1 MTAKGIPTRA
11 KLARDYAHKSEQ
23 FCAGARALRRRAG
36 LTLQELA
43 DRSGLATS
51 TLSKIEN
58 GQLSPT
64 FETLL
69 RLADGLGIDTAE
81 LFNTESPIDTASAR
95 RSITR
100 RGEGRLHVTQQYR
113 YEMYCTD
120 LFRKEFTPLVTTI
133 TARSIEEFQPLSRHQ
148 GEEFVY
154 VLSGEIEL
162 HTEHYE
168 PTRLRVGDGCY
179 FDSSMGHAC
188 ISVSKKDAEILW
200 VTSRANELSR
210 AAQSTGRRLE
220 PKPGR

>member
-1 MTAKGIPTRA
+1 VIAKTIPARA
-11 KLARDYAHKSEQ
+11 KLARDYAHKSER
-23 FCAGARALRRRAG
+23 FCAGARTLRRRAG

-43 DRSGLATS
+43 ERSGLAAS

-69 RLADGLGIDTAE
+69 RLADGLGIDVAE
-81 LFNTESPIDTASAR
+81 LFNTESPIDAASAR

-100 RGEGRLHVTQQYR
+100 RGQGRLHVTQQYR

-133 TARSIEEFQPLSRHQ
+133 TARSIEAFQPLSRHQ

-168 PTRLRVGDGCY
+168 PTRLRAGDGCY

-200 VTSRANELSR
+200 VASRANELSR

-220 PKPGR
+220 SKPDR

>member
-1 MTAKGIPTRA
+1 MAKANLARA
-11 KLARDYAHKSEQ
+11 RLERDYAHKSER

-36 LTLQELA
+36 LTLQELSE
-43 DRSGLATS
+43 RSGLAVS

-69 RLADGLGIDTAE
+69 RLADGLGVDVAE
-81 LFNTESPIDTASAR
+81 LFSTESATDTASAR

-100 RGEGRLHVTQQYR
+100 RGQGRLHVTQQYR

-133 TARSIEEFQPLSRHQ
+133 TARSIEEFQPLSRHE

-162 HTEHYE
+162 HTEHYQ

-200 VTSRANELSR
+200 VTSRATQLSR
-210 AAQSTGRRLE
+210 ATQPAGRRLE
-220 PKPGR
+220 SKPGR

>member
-1 MTAKGIPTRA
+1 MAAKTVPARA
-11 KLARDYAHKSEQ
+11 KLARDYAHRSER

-43 DRSGLATS
+43 ERSGLASS

-69 RLADGLGIDTAE
+69 RLADGLGIDVAE
-81 LFNTESPIDTASAR
+81 LFDTESPVDASAR
-95 RSITR
+95 RSVTR
-100 RGEGRLHVTQQYR
+100 RGQGRLHITQQYR

-120 LFRKEFTPLVTTI
+120 LFRKEFTPLVTTV
-133 TARSIEEFQPLSRHQ
+133 TAHSLEAFQSLSRHE
-148 GEEFVY
+148 GEEFIY

-168 PTRLRVGDGCY
+168 PARLRSGDGCY

-200 VTSRANELSR
+200 VTSRVNHPSQ
-210 AAQSTGRRLE
+210 AAQSVGRRLDS
-220 PKPGR
+220 KPGR